1 MQHQTSAT
9 RGIGIP
15 MRMLAGA
22 LALALVIGGFA
33 PLFPASA
40 LAEETGSNP
49 DTTAEPSAEQTAI
62 EQSAAAYEAATAHVA
77 ELEQQITDNEA
88 RIDEITQQ
96 LPEQQE
102 RSANATRALYK
113 MNQQGCSLV
122 DMVLGSQSIGDFL
135 SNVEYIMRV
144 QNSNYAEIVRLE
156 AMQSELEETRQSL
169 TSAKDEAK
177 AEEARAEQALAEAQ
191 AARERAQREAQ
202 ERAAQAAA
210 EQARLAEEQ
219 AAAEKK
225 AQEEAA
231 SSSSETEAGGNT
243 SNGSSSSGST
253 TEAVTPPPSD
263 NADWSSDKASFVASW
278 AGRIDAYLAG
288 SPMAGCG
295 KYYAA
300 AAWDYGVDPRF
311 SPAISCVESSKGA
324 ACFASHNAW
333 GWGSSSWGSWE
344 EAIDAHVRGLARGY
358 GYTLTYE
365 GAQKYCPPNAD
376 FWYNRVAAEMAKI

>member
-1 MQHQTSAT
+1 MQHHTSAT
-9 RGIGIP
+9 RGIDVP

-22 LALALVIGGFA
+22 LALALAIGGFA
-33 PLFPASA
+33 PLFPTSA

-49 DTTAEPSAEQTAI
+49 DTTAEPSTEQAAI

-77 ELEQQITDNEA
+77 ELEQQITDNET

-102 RSANATRALYK
+102 RSADATRALYK
-113 MNQQGCSLV
+113 MNQQGCTLV

-144 QNSNYAEIVRLE
+144 QDNNYAEIVRLE

-169 TSAKDEAK
+169 TNAKDEAK

-231 SSSSETEAGGNT
+231 SSSSETEA
-243 SNGSSSSGST
+243 
-253 TEAVTPPPSD
+253 VTPPPSD

-288 SPMAGCG
+288 SPMASCG
-295 KYYAA
+295 EYYAA

-344 EAIDAHVRGLARGY
+344 EAINAHVRGLARGY